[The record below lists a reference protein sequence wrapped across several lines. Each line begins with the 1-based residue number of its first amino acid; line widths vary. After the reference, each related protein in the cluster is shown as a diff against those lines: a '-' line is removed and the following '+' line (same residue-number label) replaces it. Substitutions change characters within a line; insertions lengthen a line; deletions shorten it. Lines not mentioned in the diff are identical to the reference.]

1 MPRAASLKPYAG
13 DADQR
18 GMVDG
23 RLLKHW
29 EQLQTARGQA
39 RAAIPVSW
47 WRDPRPEMQEVIDA
61 FVEAVARRVEESP
74 TGPRTV
80 A

>member
-1 MPRAASLKPYAG
+1 MLKPERG
-13 DADQR
+13 NADQED
-18 GMVDG
+18 MVDG

-39 RAAIPVSW
+39 RAAIPSSW
-47 WRDPRPEMQEVIDA
+47 WHDPRPEMQEVIDA
-61 FVEAVARRVEESP
+61 FVEAVARRVDETP
-74 TGPRTV
+74 AGPRTV

>member
-1 MPRAASLKPYAG
+1 MLDGP
-13 DADQR
+13 
-18 GMVDG
+18 MVDG

-29 EQLQTARGQA
+29 EQLRTARGQA
-39 RAAIPVSW
+39 RAAIPSSW

-61 FVEAVARRVEESP
+61 FVEAVARRADERP
-74 TGPRTV
+74 GPRTV

>member
-1 MPRAASLKPYAG
+1 MLKLQRG
-13 DADQR
+13 NADQT

-39 RAAIPVSW
+39 RAAIPSSW

-61 FVEAVARRVEESP
+61 FVEAVARRVGEAPS
-74 TGPRTV
+74 GPRTV

>member
-1 MPRAASLKPYAG
+1 MLDGP
-13 DADQR
+13 
-18 GMVDG
+18 MVDG

-29 EQLQTARGQA
+29 EQLRTARGQA

-47 WRDPRPEMQEVIDA
+47 WRDPRPEMQDVIDA
-61 FVEAVARRVEESP
+61 FVEAVARRADERPS
-74 TGPRTV
+74 PRTI

>member
-1 MPRAASLKPYAG
+1 MI
-13 DADQR
+13 
-18 GMVDG
+18 DG

-39 RAAIPVSW
+39 RAAIPSSW

-61 FVEAVARRVEESP
+61 RLNMVNVIVAAARRAEEGP
-74 TGPRTV
+74 NPRTV

>member
-1 MPRAASLKPYAG
+1 MPING
-13 DADQR
+13 

-23 RLLKHW
+23 RLLNHW

-39 RAAIPVSW
+39 RAAIPTSW

-61 FVEAVARRVEESP
+61 FVEAVARRVEERP

>member
-1 MPRAASLKPYAG
+1 
-13 DADQR
+13 
-18 GMVDG
+18 MVDG

-29 EQLQTARGQA
+29 EQLRTARGQA
-39 RAAIPVSW
+39 RAAIPSSW

-61 FVEAVARRVEESP
+61 FVEAVARRAEEGP
-74 TGPRTV
+74 NPRTV